1 MEKGEIF
8 LSIPRNPV
16 EIVKDKHP
24 NKDKDKE
31 KEKEKEKFKT
41 FIEQREQERKR

>member
-24 NKDKDKE
+24 NKE
-31 KEKEKEKFKT
+31 REKEKEKFKT

>member
-8 LSIPRNPV
+8 LSSPRNPV

-24 NKDKDKE
+24 NKE